1 MFSRAPLILEL
12 KLKILFQ
19 HRLSLSRVN
28 VLNIQTVVNNSAF
41 CTRETFVKRSTK
53 FKWFTQFGRG
63 AGERRL
69 GLRFRQTLAEDDELD
84 GTVSLRDPVW
94 GAGGGQ

>member
-1 MFSRAPLILEL
+1 M
-12 KLKILFQ
+12 
-19 HRLSLSRVN
+19 
-28 VLNIQTVVNNSAF
+28 QTVGNNSAF

-69 GLRFRQTLAEDDELD
+69 GLRFRQTLAEDGELD
-84 GTVSLRDPVW
+84 GTGSLRDSHDMDE
-94 GAGGGQ
+94 GGGTINAADTKSNFAPTDNFICRGRGAVVG